1 MRRFAEKMMKR
12 ATYIKFLFFLISI
25 MLFSCVKDASIGK
38 AILCN
43 NPSNNQCNEDIAS
56 FYGVETDTIHL
67 FVTLNNAPKNIK
79 VDITWYYQAA
89 ESEKEVIY
97 QKNLMQAVNENV
109 SRITVFLLGI
119 SILLLFI
126 SFALIN
132 NTVRLSIY
140 SKRFLIHTMK
150 LVGATGSFI
159 RQPFMIQGI
168 FTGIVS
174 ACIAM
179 GLLSLL
185 VVSFQTE
192 LGGIITLESIDFML
206 VSFVVMIAVGIII
219 TFVSTYFAVN
229 RYLRIK
235 LNDMYYM

>member
-1 MRRFAEKMMKR
+1 M
-12 ATYIKFLFFLISI
+12 
-25 MLFSCVKDASIGK
+25 G
-38 AILCN
+38 
-43 NPSNNQCNEDIAS
+43 
-56 FYGVETDTIHL
+56 G
-67 FVTLNNAPKNIK
+67 
-79 VDITWYYQAA
+79 
-89 ESEKEVIY
+89 
-97 QKNLMQAVNENV
+97 
-109 SRITVFLLGI
+109 
-119 SILLLFI
+119 
-126 SFALIN
+126 
-132 NTVRLSIY
+132 
-140 SKRFLIHTMK
+140 
-150 LVGATGSFI
+150 TGSFI